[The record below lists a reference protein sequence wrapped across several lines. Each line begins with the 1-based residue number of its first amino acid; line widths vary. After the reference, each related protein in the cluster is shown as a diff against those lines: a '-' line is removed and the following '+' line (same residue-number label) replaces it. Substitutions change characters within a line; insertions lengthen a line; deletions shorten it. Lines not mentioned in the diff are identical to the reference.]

1 MDRGEADDE
10 VLGIITRDEALE
22 RAREEGVDL
31 VMIAE
36 KSDPPVCKIVDY
48 GKLRYQKDKKKKEQA
63 KKAKTNEIKEVK
75 MSYKIG
81 EGDYDVRKK
90 RADKFIKNGNRV
102 KLSIQFRGREQQHM
116 SLGDD
121 LIARFIDDLEEAG
134 ANIAKT
140 KTIREGRDLTTIL
153 SQVGQGKFP
162 RDGGAAM
169 ARGCAFFGGC
179 GTTRGSA
186 PCAPSPPP
194 HRLRRPAL
202 GVGTMP
208 PTGAGA
214 RALPRKAAVLRLFRS
229 TDGSIRPARRS
240 SPSRA
245 LASSRPAAS
254 LQGCPARDKSAA
266 AVARGGAKLGVSGSS
281 SAATFA
287 PLDDGD

>member
-1 MDRGEADDE
+1 MSRVATPSTRASTGGPRRFQHRRGRPGAQKREQIVLPPLNEKIIQPLLRVVVDRGEADDE

-75 MSYKIG
+75 RSYKIG

-153 SQVGQGKFP
+153 SQ
-162 RDGGAAM
+162 
-169 ARGCAFFGGC
+169 
-179 GTTRGSA
+179 
-186 PCAPSPPP
+186 
-194 HRLRRPAL
+194 
-202 GVGTMP
+202 
-208 PTGAGA
+208 
-214 RALPRKAAVLRLFRS
+214 
-229 TDGSIRPARRS
+229 
-240 SPSRA
+240 
-245 LASSRPAAS
+245 
-254 LQGCPARDKSAA
+254 KS
-266 AVARGGAKLGVSGSS
+266 
-281 SAATFA
+281 
-287 PLDDGD
+287 

>member
-1 MDRGEADDE
+1 M
-10 VLGIITRDEALE
+10 
-22 RAREEGVDL
+22 
-31 VMIAE
+31 MIAE

-140 KTIREGRDLTTIL
+140 KTIREGAGSDDDPVAEVVSRR
-153 SQVGQGKFP
+153 KFP
-162 RDGGAAM
+162 GGGRGDGAHGRGDKTSRGRGRLRVRRFSTVRSIAAAADRRATAPRAREDTGPRSRLGVRARFLELGRARLGFSVRPRSMDLGAL
-169 ARGCAFFGGC
+169 RF
-179 GTTRGSA
+179 
-186 PCAPSPPP
+186 APS
-194 HRLRRPAL
+194 RGRLATRSLRRAL
-202 GVGTMP
+202 N
-208 PTGAGA
+208 
-214 RALPRKAAVLRLFRS
+214 
-229 TDGSIRPARRS
+229 
-240 SPSRA
+240 
-245 LASSRPAAS
+245 
-254 LQGCPARDKSAA
+254 RD
-266 AVARGGAKLGVSGSS
+266 
-281 SAATFA
+281 
-287 PLDDGD
+287 P

>member
-1 MDRGEADDE
+1 MLAMLALLRSARPLMPKQAVRCLARRPVKKRPTISMALCAAASRASILVSRVATPATRERGAVTHTSHRRGRPGAQKREQVILPPLNEKIIQPLLRVVVDRGEADDE

-153 SQVGQGKFP
+153 SQ
-162 RDGGAAM
+162 
-169 ARGCAFFGGC
+169 
-179 GTTRGSA
+179 
-186 PCAPSPPP
+186 
-194 HRLRRPAL
+194 
-202 GVGTMP
+202 
-208 PTGAGA
+208 
-214 RALPRKAAVLRLFRS
+214 
-229 TDGSIRPARRS
+229 
-240 SPSRA
+240 
-245 LASSRPAAS
+245 
-254 LQGCPARDKSAA
+254 KS
-266 AVARGGAKLGVSGSS
+266 
-281 SAATFA
+281 
-287 PLDDGD
+287 

>member
-1 MDRGEADDE
+1 
-10 VLGIITRDEALE
+10 
-22 RAREEGVDL
+22 
-31 VMIAE
+31 MIAE

-153 SQVGQGKFP
+153 SHRAGRMVCGGVMPVVAVGV
-162 RDGGAAM
+162 
-169 ARGCAFFGGC
+169 FFG
-179 GTTRGSA
+179 
-186 PCAPSPPP
+186 
-194 HRLRRPAL
+194 
-202 GVGTMP
+202 
-208 PTGAGA
+208 
-214 RALPRKAAVLRLFRS
+214 
-229 TDGSIRPARRS
+229 
-240 SPSRA
+240 
-245 LASSRPAAS
+245 
-254 LQGCPARDKSAA
+254 
-266 AVARGGAKLGVSGSS
+266 RGGHRCRGMRAYGGGLPVWGHR
-281 SAATFA
+281 
-287 PLDDGD
+287 